1 MIYRMKRRQQTYNLR
16 QVLIEIPFR
25 KLKGMEHQ
33 DILNKRRQL
42 ISTYAKMTNRR
53 RHFINPIMLHS
64 RRQSGILLMTN
75 MHLTTRLLLSL
86 SVLLLAACQPQ
97 PQKTVL
103 QGLAQGSYYAI
114 TYYDSLNR
122 NFQREIDSIFTLV
135 DQSVSLWNDS
145 SIISKVNRGETVEL
159 NQVFIDNFNIA
170 QQASALSDGYFDA
183 TISPLVAAWGF
194 SYKNGDSITLQLVD
208 SLKQLVN
215 YKAVRIEDGILIK
228 DNPNI
233 TLDFNAVAQGYTSDL
248 IARFLNSK
256 GIHNFLVD
264 TGGEIMAQGGKPDGS
279 EWVVGIEEPAAN
291 WDSERNVQERLYLRD
306 KGLVT
311 SGSTRKYV
319 ERNGKR
325 YSHCIDPKTGYP
337 VEHNV
342 LSVTVIAENS
352 VWADALA
359 SICMVMGMEK
369 SLPLIESLDG
379 VEAYYIFSN
388 AKGELETFA
397 TRGFEDVI
405 VK

>member
-1 MIYRMKRRQQTYNLR
+1 MKKLIYT
-16 QVLIEIPFR
+16 
-25 KLKGMEHQ
+25 
-33 DILNKRRQL
+33 
-42 ISTYAKMTNRR
+42 
-53 RHFINPIMLHS
+53 FIAS
-64 RRQSGILLMTN
+64 
-75 MHLTTRLLLSL
+75 LLLVS
-86 SVLLLAACQPQ
+86 CQTHK
-97 PQKTVL
+97 PQKIVL

-122 NFQREIDSIFTLV
+122 NFQTEIDSIFNIV

-145 SIISKVNRGETVEL
+145 SIISKVNRNEPVKL
-159 NQVFIDNFNIA
+159 NQIFIDNFNIA

-194 SYKNGDSITLQLVD
+194 SYKNGDSITPQLVD

-215 YKAVRIEDGILIK
+215 YKAVHIENGNIVK
-228 DNPNI
+228 ENPNI
-233 TLDFNAVAQGYTSDL
+233 TLDFNAIAQGYTSDM
-248 IARFLNSK
+248 IAEFLSSK
-256 GIHNFLVD
+256 GVGSFLVD
-264 TGGEIMAQGGKPDGS
+264 TGGEIMARGCKPDGS
-279 EWVVGIEEPAAN
+279 SWIVGIEKPAAN
-291 WDSERNVQERLYLRD
+291 WDSERTVQERIYLRD

-359 SICMVMGMEK
+359 SICMVMGLEK
-369 SLPLIESLDG
+369 SLPIIESLDG
-379 VEAYYIFSN
+379 VEAYYISSN
-388 AKGELETFA
+388 SQGELEIFA
-397 TRGFEDVI
+397 TEGFRNLIME
-405 VK
+405 

>member
-1 MIYRMKRRQQTYNLR
+1 MKKLIYT
-16 QVLIEIPFR
+16 
-25 KLKGMEHQ
+25 
-33 DILNKRRQL
+33 
-42 ISTYAKMTNRR
+42 
-53 RHFINPIMLHS
+53 FIAS
-64 RRQSGILLMTN
+64 
-75 MHLTTRLLLSL
+75 LLLVS
-86 SVLLLAACQPQ
+86 CQTHK

-122 NFQREIDSIFTLV
+122 NFQTEIDSIFNTV

-145 SIISKVNRGETVEL
+145 SIISKVNRNEPVKL
-159 NQVFIDNFNIA
+159 NQIFIDNFNIA
-170 QQASALSDGYFDA
+170 QQASALSNGYFDA

-194 SYKNGDSITLQLVD
+194 SYKNGDSITPQLVD

-215 YKAVRIEDGILIK
+215 YKAVHIENGNIVK
-228 DNPNI
+228 ENPNI
-233 TLDFNAVAQGYTSDL
+233 TLDFNAIAQGYTSDM
-248 IARFLNSK
+248 IAEFLSSK
-256 GIHNFLVD
+256 GIGSFLVD
-264 TGGEIMAQGGKPDGS
+264 TGGEIMARGCKPDGS
-279 EWVVGIEEPAAN
+279 SWIVGIEKPAAN
-291 WDSERNVQERLYLRD
+291 WDSERTVQERIYLRD

-359 SICMVMGMEK
+359 SICMVMGLEK
-369 SLPLIESLDG
+369 SLPIIESLDG
-379 VEAYYIFSN
+379 VEAYYISSN
-388 AKGELETFA
+388 SQGELEIFA
-397 TRGFEDVI
+397 TEGFRNLI
-405 VK
+405 MG